1 MNSATSLTDAVKI
14 AATEGT
20 SLTDAVKQAARSGSD
35 CTVISFRR
43 HGSNHGPDARHAT
56 AVPVIRPIDADA
68 PDADT
73 PPETTAAGAIAG
85 PPLDERVAEPAL
97 TEPLATPRRLRLN
110 LRPHRSGPAPASRA
124 KMGPAAARRRLR
136 LGRGRLPGAAALRS
150 AVNRARAAAIR
161 LASVAALTAASLVAT
176 PSPVGSDR
184 PVPAAVQKRV
194 ALVVGNSAYRYAR
207 KLDNPTNDA
216 ADIGA
221 ALKRLG
227 FQVIEGFDLDKAGL
241 DARIREFTKHLRGA
255 DVGVFFYAGHGLH
268 VFGQNYL
275 VPVDAQLTGT
285 PALDVELV
293 RLDLVHRTMERE
305 ARTNILFFDACRDS
319 PFSDNLARAMGTRSA
334 EIGRGLGIIQ
344 GGAGTLIS
352 FSTQPGTLALDGK
365 GRNSPYSAALAR
377 QLANSH
383 EDLGAMLIAVRNDV
397 MKETDRRQV
406 PWEHSALTGRFYF
419 NPAVSPAAA
428 EKAPPHA
435 TARATATAS
444 AAREAYEAW
453 SAARDTTSMAV
464 LEAFVARYRDT
475 FYAELAR
482 ARMDYLRKLGGGA
495 AVLPPVAGLAPS
507 LD

>member
-1 MNSATSLTDAVKI
+1 MSSASSMTDAVKAAATEAPSLTDAVK
-14 AATEGT
+14 E
-20 SLTDAVKQAARSGSD
+20 AARRGSD
-35 CTVISFRR
+35 STVISFAR
-43 HGSNHGPDARHAT
+43 HWPGRADGGADARVET
-56 AVPVIRPIDADA
+56 AVPIVGPI
-68 PDADT
+68 
-73 PPETTAAGAIAG
+73 EAGAPEPAPRGRIEEPGAE
-85 PPLDERVAEPAL
+85 PLPEERSSEPAL
-97 TEPLATPRRLRLN
+97 TGPLPARRRLRLH
-110 LRPHRSGPAPASRA
+110 LRPRRCGPEAAPKAG
-124 KMGPAAARRRLR
+124 MGPAAARRPLR
-136 LGRGRLPGAAALRS
+136 LGRGRLPGAAALRT
-150 AVNRARAAAIR
+150 AVNRARLAAIR
-161 LASVAALTAASLVAT
+161 LASVAALTTLSLIAT

-184 PVPAAVQKRV
+184 PLPVAAEKRV

-227 FQVIEGFDLDKAGL
+227 FQVIEGLDLDKAGL
-241 DARIREFTKHLRGA
+241 DARIREFTRALRGA

-268 VFGQNYL
+268 ALGQSYL

-293 RLDLVHRTMERE
+293 RLDIVHRTMERE
-305 ARTNILFFDACRDS
+305 AKTNILFFDACRDS
-319 PFSDNLARAMGTRSA
+319 PFSENLARAMGTRSA

-377 QLANSH
+377 QLAGSH

-397 MKETDRRQV
+397 MKATDHRQV

-419 NPAVSPAAA
+419 NPAVRPAAA
-428 EKAPPHA
+428 ETAPP
-435 TARATATAS
+435 RATATAS

-482 ARMDYLRKLGGGA
+482 ARMAYLRKLGGDA

-507 LD
+507 FD

>member
-1 MNSATSLTDAVKI
+1 V
-14 AATEGT
+14 
-20 SLTDAVKQAARSGSD
+20 
-35 CTVISFRR
+35 
-43 HGSNHGPDARHAT
+43 
-56 AVPVIRPIDADA
+56 
-68 PDADT
+68 
-73 PPETTAAGAIAG
+73 
-85 PPLDERVAEPAL
+85 
-97 TEPLATPRRLRLN
+97 
-110 LRPHRSGPAPASRA
+110 
-124 KMGPAAARRRLR
+124 
-136 LGRGRLPGAAALRS
+136 
-150 AVNRARAAAIR
+150 AAIR
-161 LASVAALTAASLVAT
+161 LASVAVLAALSLVAT

-184 PVPAAVQKRV
+184 PFPAAAQKRV

-216 ADIGA
+216 MDIGA

-241 DARIREFTKHLRGA
+241 DARIREFTKQLRGA

-305 ARTNILFFDACRDS
+305 AKTNILFFDACRDS
-319 PFSDNLARAMGTRSA
+319 PFSENLARAMGTRSA

-377 QLANSH
+377 QLATSR

-419 NPAVSPAAA
+419 NPAASPAAA
-428 EKAPPHA
+428 ETAPP
-435 TARATATAS
+435 RATATAS

-453 SAARDTTSMAV
+453 SAAKDTTSMAV

-475 FYAELAR
+475 FYVELAR
-482 ARMDYLRKLGGGA
+482 ARMAYLRKLGGGA
-495 AVLPPVAGLAPS
+495 GVLPPVAGLAPS